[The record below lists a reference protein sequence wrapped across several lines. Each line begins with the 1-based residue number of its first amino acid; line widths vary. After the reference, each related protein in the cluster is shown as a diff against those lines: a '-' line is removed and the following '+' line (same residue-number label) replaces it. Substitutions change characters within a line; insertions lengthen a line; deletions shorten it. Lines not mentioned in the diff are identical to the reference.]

1 MPIENINITDVAKA
15 SDLSAHEARVDNPHS
30 VTKTQVGLSN
40 VDNTSD
46 ASKPLSSAAT
56 TALAGKEP
64 TIVAT
69 TSADYYRGDKS
80 FQPLNKAAVGLSNVD
95 NTSDVNKPVSTAQ
108 QTALDNKVDKISGKG
123 LSTEDYTTTEKN
135 KLSGIASGATVNSSD
150 ATLLARANHTGTQ
163 AISTVIGLQVALDAK
178 QTRENWMQLTQVN
191 TFRAMFNY

>member
-1 MPIENINITDVAKA
+1 MPIENINLIDVAKA

-46 ASKPLSSAAT
+46 A
-56 TALAGKEP
+56 
-64 TIVAT
+64 
-69 TSADYYRGDKS
+69 
-80 FQPLNKAAVGLSNVD
+80 
-95 NTSDVNKPVSTAQ
+95 NKPVSAAQ

-123 LSTEDYTTTEKN
+123 LSQEDYTTTEKS
-135 KLSGIASGATVNSSD
+135 KLAGIASGATANSSD

-163 AISTVIGLQVALDAK
+163 AISTVDGLQGELDVK
-178 QTRENWMQLTQVN
+178 QTRENWLQLTQVN

>member
-1 MPIENINITDVAKA
+1 MPIENINLIDVAKA

-46 ASKPLSSAAT
+46 A
-56 TALAGKEP
+56 
-64 TIVAT
+64 
-69 TSADYYRGDKS
+69 
-80 FQPLNKAAVGLSNVD
+80 
-95 NTSDVNKPVSTAQ
+95 NKPVSTAQ

-135 KLSGIASGATVNSSD
+135 KLAGIESGATANDTD
-150 ATLLARANHTGTQ
+150 ANLKNRANHTGTQ
-163 AISTVIGLQVALDAK
+163 AISTVSGLQTALDTK
-178 QTRENWMQLTQVN
+178 QTRDNWLQLTQVN

>member
-1 MPIENINITDVAKA
+1 MPIENINLIDVAKA
-15 SDLSAHEARVDNPHS
+15 SDLSDHEARVDNPHS

-46 ASKPLSSAAT
+46 S
-56 TALAGKEP
+56 
-64 TIVAT
+64 
-69 TSADYYRGDKS
+69 
-80 FQPLNKAAVGLSNVD
+80 
-95 NTSDVNKPVSTAQ
+95 NKPVSTAQ

-123 LSTEDYTTTEKN
+123 LSQEDYTTTEKL
-135 KLSGIASGATVNSSD
+135 KLSGIAPGATENSSD

-163 AISTVIGLQVALDAK
+163 AISTVSGLQVALDAK